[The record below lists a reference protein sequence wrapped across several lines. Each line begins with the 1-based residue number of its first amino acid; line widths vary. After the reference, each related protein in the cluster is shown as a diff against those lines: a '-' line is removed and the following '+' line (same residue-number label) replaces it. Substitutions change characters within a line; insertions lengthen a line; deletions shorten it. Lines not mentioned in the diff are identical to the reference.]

1 MENENIMNGDSGLDL
16 KPRKMMTRNT
26 KRRIF
31 YIAVIALFIVET
43 CIFYIGVNMSTFLL
57 AFQAQ
62 DSYGTDLYF
71 VGLRHFETILKWF
84 ARERSVRMIGYSF
97 LMYGFHIGIGTPLA
111 LFLSY
116 YVYKKM
122 LFGGF
127 FRVILFLPSI
137 MSAVVMVTLYKYMVT
152 DVYMELFEAERGLL
166 SQAGLTPI
174 ITVIVYNL
182 WMGYGTDVLLYSGA
196 MSGIND
202 STIEAANLDG
212 CNALQEFWFITIPSI
227 FPTLITFIV
236 TGIAHIPTN
245 QMALYTFFGDSPI
258 SGLNSIGYEM
268 YRQNLHSDGLVP
280 GTNYAKGFFTYQ
292 ELSAM
297 SLIIT
302 AVTVPVVLTGRY
314 LLNKF
319 GPSVD

>member
-1 MENENIMNGDSGLDL
+1 MENENILNGGPELQA

-43 CIFYIGVNMSTFLL
+43 CIFYIGVNASTFAL
-57 AFQAQ
+57 AFQEMEAWGAP
-62 DSYGTDLYF
+62 SKF
-71 VGLRHFETILKWF
+71 VGFKHFKTILEWF
-84 ARERSVRMIGYSF
+84 KEDDQLAMIRNSF
-97 LMYGFHIGIGTPLA
+97 LMYGFHIGVGTPLA

-127 FRVILFLPSI
+127 FKVILFLPSI
-137 MSAVVMVTLYKYMVT
+137 MSSIVMVTLYKYFVMDIYMVVF
-152 DVYMELFEAERGLL
+152 DAERGLFD
-166 SQAGLTPI
+166 QQGLTPVITLI
-174 ITVIVYNL
+174 IYNL

-196 MSGIND
+196 MGGIND
-202 STIEAANLDG
+202 STVEAANLDG
-212 CNALQEFWFITIPSI
+212 CNALQEFVFITLPSI

-245 QMALYTFFGDSPI
+245 QMALYTFFAGGKPG
-258 SGLNSIGYEM
+258 GLTSIGYEM
-268 YRQNLHSDGLVP
+268 YRQNLYSEGLVK
-280 GTNYAKGFFTYQ
+280 GTKNFFTYQ
-292 ELSAM
+292 QLSAM

-302 AVTVPVVLTGRY
+302 AITVPIVLTARY
-314 LLNKF
+314 LLNKY
-319 GPSVD
+319 GPNAD